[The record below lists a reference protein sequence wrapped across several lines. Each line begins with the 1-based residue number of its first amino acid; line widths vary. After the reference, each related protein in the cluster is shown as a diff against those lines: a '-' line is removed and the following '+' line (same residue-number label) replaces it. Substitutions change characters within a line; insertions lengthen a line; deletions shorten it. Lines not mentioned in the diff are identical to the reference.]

1 MYFSTQL
8 ENVYNAHENLM
19 QGCENAR
26 MRGKFRARL
35 RGTFA
40 KTKVPPAKVFG

>member
-19 QGCENAR
+19 WMRANFRLPSEN
-26 MRGKFRARL
+26 FRQKQSAAHKWKWL
-35 RGTFA
+35 Y
-40 KTKVPPAKVFG
+40 